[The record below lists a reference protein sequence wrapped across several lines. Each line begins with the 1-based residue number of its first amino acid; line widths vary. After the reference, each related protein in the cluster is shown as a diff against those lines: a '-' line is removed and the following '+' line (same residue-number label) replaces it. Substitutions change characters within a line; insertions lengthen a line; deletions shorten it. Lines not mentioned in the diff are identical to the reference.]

1 VVYRKRVRAK
11 IVGHFEG
18 ATGTAFLGTAAKAT
32 AAKATAAAAAA
43 AAAAANEGRY
53 AGFFALVIYSVE
65 KKGDGDEGKEHDH
78 A

>member
-1 VVYRKRVRAK
+1 MVYRKRARAK

-18 ATGTAFLGTAAKAT
+18 ATGTAFLAAAAKAT
-32 AAKATAAAAAA
+32 ATATAAAAAA